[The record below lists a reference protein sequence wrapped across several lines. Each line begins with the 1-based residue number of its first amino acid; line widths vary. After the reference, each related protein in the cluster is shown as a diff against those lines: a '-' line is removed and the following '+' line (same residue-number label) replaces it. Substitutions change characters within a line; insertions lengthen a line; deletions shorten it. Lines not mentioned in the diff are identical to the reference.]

1 MLLSENKLLLMTDEK
16 SPARISHRL
25 LVINRS
31 EMRINMELTLN
42 GIKDTAAWAGC
53 SLPSYDIEQ
62 MRRETSANPVWLHF
76 GSGNIFRAFIAAAAQ
91 RLLNQGDAST
101 GIICA
106 ESTFGTEIITECY
119 RPHDNLCVSVTL
131 NPDGS
136 IDKEVIGSVAES
148 VTIADDM
155 DRITDIFC
163 SPSLQLVSFTITEK
177 GYAIKDSSGNLTEV
191 IKKDMENTPE
201 KCTHLMS
208 LLAALCIR
216 RFHTCGRPL
225 ALVSMDNCSHNGEK
239 LESAITTI
247 ASAWKENGFITQD
260 ELDYLKTSV
269 SYPWSM
275 IDKITPRPDAQVE
288 ASLAADGIKDINA
301 FVTPGG
307 VYVAPFV
314 NAEKPEYLVIED
326 DFPNGRPALHKAGIL
341 FTDRDTVNKVEKMK
355 VCTCLNPLHTCLAI
369 YGCLLGYTSI
379 ASEMNNPQLKSFI
392 TKMAYEEGMPVVIN
406 PGIIDP
412 KTFLNEVL
420 TKRLPNPFMP
430 DTPQRIATDTSQKL
444 PIRFGETIK
453 LHLERRTAGNLKYIP
468 LVLAG
473 WLRYLLAV
481 DDNGDEFT
489 PSSDPLLDECQAVLS
504 GIALKDQVDSTRLH
518 PLLSNSNIFGVDLE
532 AAGLAGKVT
541 DYFNEL
547 IAGKGAVL
555 ATLKKYTA

>member
-1 MLLSENKLLLMTDEK
+1 
-16 SPARISHRL
+16 
-25 LVINRS
+25 
-31 EMRINMELTLN
+31 MELTLK
-42 GIKDTAAWAGC
+42 GIKDTAAWSGY
-53 SLPSYDIEQ
+53 SLPSYDIDN
-62 MRRETSANPVWLHF
+62 MRQETSANPVWLHF

-91 RLLNQGDAST
+91 RLLNQGDAAT

-136 IDKEVIGSVAES
+136 ISKEVIGSVAES
-148 VTIADDM
+148 VTVANDM
-155 DRITDIFC
+155 DRIADIFC

-177 GYAIKDSSGNLTEV
+177 GYAIKDSSGNLTDI
-191 IKKDMENTPE
+191 IKNDMESAPKNC
-201 KCTHLMS
+201 KHLMS
-208 LLAALCIR
+208 LLAALCIK
-216 RFHTCGRPL
+216 RFHACGKPL

-239 LESAITTI
+239 LETAITTI
-247 ASAWKENGFITQD
+247 ASAWKENGFITLD
-260 ELDYLKTSV
+260 ELDYLKKSV

-288 ASLAADGIKDINA
+288 ASLAADGIKDIKA
-301 FVTPGG
+301 FVTSGG

-314 NAEKPEYLVIED
+314 NAERPEYLVIED
-326 DFPNGRPALHKAGIL
+326 NFPNGRPILEKAGIL

-355 VCTCLNPLHTCLAI
+355 VCTCLNPLHTCLAV
-369 YGCLLGYTSI
+369 YGCLLGCTSI
-379 ASEMNNPQLKSFI
+379 ASEMNRLELKGFI

-406 PGIIDP
+406 PEIINP
-412 KTFLNEVL
+412 KDFLDEVL
-420 TKRLPNPFMP
+420 TQRLPNPFMP
-430 DTPQRIATDTSQKL
+430 DAPQRIATDTSQKL

-453 LHLERRTAGNLKYIP
+453 LHLERGTAENLKYIP

-481 DDNGDEFT
+481 DDSGTPFT
-489 PSSDPLLDECQAVLS
+489 PSSDPLLGECQAVLK
-504 GIALKDQVDSTRLH
+504 GISLTDHVEEERLH

-532 AAGLAGKVT
+532 AAGLADKVT